1 MISVIL
7 VDDHVIIRD
16 GLRGLLESES
26 DIEVVGEADNGRQA
40 VKIALEKKPDIV
52 IMDVAMPEMNGIE
65 ATRQIKEE
73 NPKIEVITLSMH
85 SERQI
90 VVGSFRAGASGYL
103 LKDSTSNELV
113 EAIRTVYR
121 GRKYM
126 SQKISDIVLQE
137 ISDVK
142 KDSEGISI
150 DRLTNRESEI
160 LQLIAEGNSIKRI
173 AEVLFISPKTVES
186 HRANIMEKLD
196 IHNLPE
202 LTKYA
207 IRAGLTS
214 LYKESTY

>member
-1 MISVIL
+1 MISIIL
-7 VDDHVIIRD
+7 ADNHAIMRD
-16 GLRGLLESES
+16 GLRHLLEGES

-52 IMDVAMPEMNGIE
+52 IMDIAMHDMNGIE
-65 ATRQIKEE
+65 ATRQIIAE
-73 NPKIEVITLSMH
+73 NPKIKVITLSMH

-103 LKDSTSNELV
+103 LKDSSSLELV
-113 EAIRTVYR
+113 EAIRMVHF
-121 GRKYM
+121 GRKYL
-126 SQKISDIVLQE
+126 SQKISDIVLKE
-137 ISDVK
+137 ISDIK
-142 KDSEGISI
+142 GDSDEIGI
-150 DRLTNRESEI
+150 DVLTNRENEI
-160 LQLIAEGNSIKRI
+160 LQLIAEGNSTRKI
-173 AEVLFISPKTVES
+173 AKVLFISPKTVES

-214 LYKESTY
+214 IDD

>member
-7 VDDHVIIRD
+7 VDDHVIMRD
-16 GLRGLLESES
+16 GLRNLLEEES
-26 DIEVVGEADNGRQA
+26 DIEIIGEADNGRDA
-40 VKIALEKKPDIV
+40 VKISIEKNPDIV
-52 IMDVAMPEMNGIE
+52 VMDVAMQDMNGIE
-65 ATRQIKEE
+65 ATRQIKKE
-73 NPKIEVITLSMH
+73 NPNIKIIVLSMH

-90 VVGSFRAGASGYL
+90 VVGIFRAGASGYL
-103 LKDSTSNELV
+103 LKASTSIELV

-121 GRKYM
+121 GRKYL
-126 SQKISDIVLQE
+126 SHKISDIVLQE
-137 ISDVK
+137 ISDIK
-142 KDSEGISI
+142 RDSEEIGVAI
-150 DRLTNRESEI
+150 LTNRESEI
-160 LQLIAEGNSIKRI
+160 LQLIAEGNSTKRI

-214 LYKESTY
+214 LDD